1 MTKIAKNVVRLY
13 EQVQTTTVPKNRQF
27 EA

>member
-1 MTKIAKNVVRLY
+1 MAKNVVRLCK
-13 EQVQTTTVPKNRQF
+13 QIQTTTVPKNEQA